1 MRSIATRRRALAGL
15 AALPLSVAAFG
26 ARRPAI
32 AAGAQI
38 RLGILNFDPATP
50 AVYAQDSGLF
60 AQAGLDVSIQVIPS
74 GSAVAAALLGGALDI
89 GLSSLFSV
97 LTAHAHNIPLTLVAG
112 GVIYDKADLFTTG
125 LVVKTGAPFQHP
137 ADLNGKIIAIPA
149 LQSEIYVNIRS
160 WIDATGGH
168 SETIQFTELN
178 GPGIG
183 PALDGGRIDAAGV
196 GLPLLSSLVDSGQYR
211 SLGDPSQGIAPRY
224 LAAAWIST
232 PAFVQKNAV
241 AVRAF
246 ATAMGKAST
255 FSNTHPR
262 DTAPI
267 LAKYTGVDVATIA
280 RNPRSHYFSGLELR
294 DIQPVIDASAKYQV
308 IPKSFPARDIIA

>member
-1 MRSIATRRRALAGL
+1 MIAGL
-15 AALPLSVAAFG
+15 AALPMSGAALRP
-26 ARRPAI
+26 RRPAI
-32 AAGAQI
+32 AAAGQV

-50 AVYAQDSGLF
+50 AVYAEAAGLF
-60 AQAGLDVSIQVIPS
+60 AAAGLSVSIQVIPS
-74 GSAVAAALLGGALDI
+74 GAAVAAAILGGSLDI

-112 GVIYDKADLFTTG
+112 AVIYDKADQLTTG
-125 LVVKTGAPFQHP
+125 LVVKTGAPFSHP
-137 ADLNGKIIAIPA
+137 ADLGGKIIAVPA
-149 LQSEIYVNIRS
+149 LQSEIYVNIRC
-160 WIDATGGH
+160 WVDAGGGH

-183 PALDGGRIDAAGV
+183 PGLDAGRIDAAGV
-196 GLPLLSSLVDSGQYR
+196 GLPLLSDLLDSGLYR
-211 SLGDPSQGIAPRY
+211 TLGDPSQGIASRY

-232 PAFVQKNAV
+232 PGYAQKNAA

-246 ATAMGKAST
+246 ANALGKAT
-255 FSNTHPR
+255 AYSNAHPR
-262 DTAPI
+262 ETAPI
-267 LAKYTGVDVATIA
+267 LAKYTGVDAATIA
-280 RNPRSHYFSGLELR
+280 HGPRSHYFSGLELR